1 MYVYI
6 RVCMHVSMYLCIYLC
21 SLVYINMYECIYVS
35 MHVSMYYCVLFL
47 VYVCMYVYMCM
58 YVFVVTADLK
68 LSTSDQASSQSDR
81 SQSIPLPEK
90 DHRFLQEGG
99 GRYPVV

>member
-1 MYVYI
+1 MN
-6 RVCMHVSMYLCIYLC
+6 VSTYLCMYLCTT
-21 SLVYINMYECIYVS
+21 VYF
-35 MHVSMYYCVLFL
+35 FL
-47 VYVCMYVYMCM
+47 VYVCMYVCM
-58 YVFVVTADLK
+58 YVFVYVYMGMYMYLFVVSADLK